1 MLWFDTG
8 DRTGRE
14 YPTGYKKPGIKG
26 VRQVRP
32 GRWLAYLAVMG
43 HTYQTSVVAT
53 QLEAAL
59 AYNRLCED
67 HKLPG
72 RCNLPEAISALI
84 TMAK

>member
-26 VRQVRP
+26 VQQYRTGWRGQLRVK
-32 GRWLAYLAVMG
+32 GRVY
-43 HTYQTSVVAT
+43 HTKGVSAT
-53 QLEAAL
+53 QHEAAL
-59 AYNRLCED
+59 AYNRLCEE

-72 RCNLPEAISALI
+72 RCNSPEALSVLI
-84 TMAK
+84 DQ